1 VTPNDTTIRGLR
13 EARNKS
19 LRALS
24 DETGLDRGYLSRLE
38 RGLVRRPGP
47 EKLARIAE
55 VLEVSPDDIDT
66 PGDAVTAPTA
76 TKKRTLRAADIR
88 PDRPNPATPEGE
100 LFVYTPA
107 EAAEYLPLSMREL
120 RERAYRREIR
130 HGSVG
135 NRIFFTGLH
144 IRALLEQLTV
154 PAAVLPKQRTSA

>member
-1 VTPNDTTIRGLR
+1 V
-13 EARNKS
+13 S
-19 LRALS
+19 LRDLA
-24 DETGLDRGYLSRLE
+24 DATGLDRGYLSRLE
-38 RGLVRRPGP
+38 RGLIRKPATER
-47 EKLARIAE
+47 LARIATA
-55 VLEVSPDDIDT
+55 LAVSPDDIDT

-120 RERAYRREIR
+120 RERAYRREIQ

-135 NRIFFTGLH
+135 NRMFFTGLH

-154 PAAVLPKQRTSA
+154 PPVALPKQRSA